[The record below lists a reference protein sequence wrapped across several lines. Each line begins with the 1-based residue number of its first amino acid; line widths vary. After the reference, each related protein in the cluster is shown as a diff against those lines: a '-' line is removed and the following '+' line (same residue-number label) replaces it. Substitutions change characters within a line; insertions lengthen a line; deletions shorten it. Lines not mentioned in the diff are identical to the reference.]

1 MGVGAIFFSRGNR
14 NAELELAITS
24 FEFST
29 NADLKPWKLIR
40 DMTFSRTRPKVH
52 KSSFESFVR
61 MNDGTGAGS
70 RQERRRG
77 PGIERALGAR
87 RCSAPSSESVP
98 AGWPLAS
105 EQPPMERSKR
115 GGCQCVV
122 RSVLDRRH
130 CWLECS
136 LSVKTYSSMHLTWLI
151 CRAPAC
157 LLGPPRA

>member
-1 MGVGAIFFSRGNR
+1 
-14 NAELELAITS
+14 
-24 FEFST
+24 
-29 NADLKPWKLIR
+29 
-40 DMTFSRTRPKVH
+40 MTFSRTRPKVH

-105 EQPPMERSKR
+105 EQPPMERSNR
-115 GGCQCVV
+115 ADSQSIERSSRAAGTAGSNLRAQQRPTHQCTSPGSSAVLLHASRACHELAEPMSAAELSAQGGI
-122 RSVLDRRH
+122 S
-130 CWLECS
+130 CS
-136 LSVKTYSSMHLTWLI
+136 PDPDDGTTH
-151 CRAPAC
+151 R
-157 LLGPPRA
+157 